1 MDVFE
6 NDNQIKLS
14 AKVKKGIL
22 NYVISGYYEIQ
33 CRTAWAKIVFALVR
47 PKVLIVIAPY
57 TPDAGAII
65 VEAKRRKITTIEMQ
79 HGINNDH
86 FFYNY
91 VYQGKVDIFPDYLFA
106 YGECDREV
114 KRYPIAKEKILPVGY
129 PDLEKKAEKYKKVK
143 RNGKKV
149 MLFISNSEDIIAEYA
164 AALRKDERLNH
175 IRMIYKLHPDEY
187 GRYKSKYAQLSDC
200 GVEVIS
206 ENKHDIYYYL
216 GQADYVIGTES
227 TALYEATVF
236 GLEIFIINGGSYSL
250 SKMLYEK
257 GYAQLVT
264 SVDMLADRV
273 LNPIPYAKNKESYF
287 EKNAIENMK
296 RELDR
301 IMRESDKKRRIKHA
315 I

>member
-1 MDVFE
+1 
-6 NDNQIKLS
+6 
-14 AKVKKGIL
+14 
-22 NYVISGYYEIQ
+22 
-33 CRTAWAKIVFALVR
+33 
-47 PKVLIVIAPY
+47 
-57 TPDAGAII
+57 
-65 VEAKRRKITTIEMQ
+65 
-79 HGINNDH
+79 
-86 FFYNY
+86 
-91 VYQGKVDIFPDYLFA
+91 
-106 YGECDREV
+106 
-114 KRYPIAKEKILPVGY
+114 
-129 PDLEKKAEKYKKVK
+129 
-143 RNGKKV
+143 